1 MGGRD
6 LREGGPGAS
15 RSRFLTGA
23 DCSPLTDRSPYHGPE
38 RVPGYGVVAR
48 ATPRWVQSTM
58 SLPGGTR
65 GPTRKP

>member
-23 DCSPLTDRSPYHGPE
+23 DCSPLTDSITLSWPRESAGLRGGREGHPPLGPVDDE
-38 RVPGYGVVAR
+38 SSGRD
-48 ATPRWVQSTM
+48 PRTN
-58 SLPGGTR
+58 P
-65 GPTRKP
+65 

>member
-48 ATPRWVQSTM
+48 GHPPLGPVDDESSGRDPRTN
-58 SLPGGTR
+58 P
-65 GPTRKP
+65 